1 MKKFIG
7 GVKLILENAKKYF
20 LVTLIVFGLMG
31 FATFLNTQAP
41 KIMANSFNALG
52 EYIMVSVANNAQKD
66 IENILNKNEITNE
79 DKQEIIDKLNL
90 TQKQQE
96 DFLKMTSEQIK
107 MQNEVNKELINIIN
121 LDQNR
126 IKNGEG
132 FSEEQINTL
141 NNSDLPIMLKQQIKM
156 MSNEQL
162 KKIAENNIDF
172 ASKINEK
179 YNVFMDFVVKL
190 AIVYVILTFAMAIY
204 TFLFVNVSVGTTQ
217 KMKNKLFNKIQSL
230 SIKFYDMSNVGDLLS
245 RFTNDIENVTMFLN
259 SSFIQISSNLFM
271 LIGVGISMYIED
283 TSEFKIGDFIIQK
296 PLFWVVITFGL
307 IAIFV
312 SSFMLKKANQY
323 VSIQQEK
330 LGELNGFIDEILSG
344 QKEVITY
351 NLQEKFSQKFIKLNN
366 ELKTIIYK
374 GQVYSGLLMPI
385 MMGVGLLAL
394 GLIVFV
400 GSDLVIQGIFNV
412 GILIAFITYT
422 QNFFNPLANS
432 VAQYNMVELG
442 VVGSYRVKE
451 IMDIEEKIY
460 QTNKPVPFNPE
471 INNIEFKDV
480 CFSYVEGTK
489 IIKHVNIDINGGENI
504 AIVGPTGGGK
514 TTIMNLINRF
524 YDPQEGAILING
536 IDIKEYNLADLR
548 RNIGIVLQDSI
559 VFEGTVFENISY
571 GKKDANLDDVINAAK
586 IANIHD
592 YIMTLENKYE
602 TKISNSSN
610 VFSNGQ
616 KQLISIARTILTN
629 PSILILDE
637 ATSNVDT
644 ITEAKIQKAMDNV
657 IKGRTSFVIA
667 HRLKTILNADKILVL
682 KDGEIIE
689 VGSHKELLEQKGFYY
704 ELYKNQFV

>member
-121 LDQNR
+121 IDQNR

-132 FSEEQINTL
+132 FSEEQLKLL
-141 NNSDLPIMLKQQIKM
+141 NDSTLPIMLKQQIKM

-172 ASKINEK
+172 ESKIDEK

-245 RFTNDIENVTMFLN
+245 RFTNDIENITMFLN

-283 TSEFKIGDFIIQK
+283 TSEFKIGGFVIQK
-296 PLFWVVITFGL
+296 PLFWVVIIFGL

-460 QTNKPVPFNPE
+460 ETNKPVPFNPE

-524 YDPQEGAILING
+524 YDPQEGEILING
-536 IDIKEYNLADLR
+536 INIKEYNLADLR
-548 RNIGIVLQDSI
+548 KNIGIVLQDSI
-559 VFEGTVFENISY
+559 VFEGTIFENISY
-571 GKKDANLDDVINAAK
+571 GKKDASLDDVINAAK

-592 YIMTLENKYE
+592 YIMTLEDQYE